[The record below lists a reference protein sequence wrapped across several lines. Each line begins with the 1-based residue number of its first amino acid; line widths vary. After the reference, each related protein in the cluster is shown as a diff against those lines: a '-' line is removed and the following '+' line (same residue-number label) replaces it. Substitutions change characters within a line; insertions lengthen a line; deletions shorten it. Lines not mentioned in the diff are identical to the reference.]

1 MPKTTPAPLAAG
13 ITQQIEALARQAEQ
27 GLAAL
32 DQRIAELRGRHE
44 ALTRHV
50 SAHDAAAAIVADIQA
65 SIQRDYERIIAA
77 AQPAAFLKQHAPH
90 RRVMAINGAGQYEI
104 HTSTPAPRLGI
115 LDNRP
120 PGALFAALIEPGR
133 LEAWALGLARAA
145 GCPDEAPPPADI
157 AQQADALMAELEN
170 LLAERADAAAAFEGL
185 LGESAHVAEIAAAV
199 RRMHAPLAEGKPDEP
214 SSTRPAG
221 VYDADGKPLSAIGS
235 DGWRE
240 AMEYRRRAAEL
251 QAAAEIGTPDGLLA
265 AADRRDDAG
274 LRHGLN

>member
-1 MPKTTPAPLAAG
+1 MPKTTTPALAAG

-50 SAHDAAAAIVADIQA
+50 SAPDAAAAIVADIQA
-65 SIQRDYERIIAA
+65 TIQRDYERIIAA
-77 AQPAAFLKQHAPH
+77 AKPAAFLKQHAPH

-115 LDNRP
+115 LDNLP
-120 PGALFAALIEPGR
+120 PAALLAALIEPGR
-133 LEAWALGLARAA
+133 LESWALGLARAA
-145 GCPDEAPPPADI
+145 GCPDQAPPAAEI

-199 RRMHAPLAEGKPDEP
+199 RRMQTPAAEG
-214 SSTRPAG
+214 RPADPPPPVG
-221 VYDADGKPLSAIGS
+221 VFDAAGNSLSAIGS
-235 DGWRE
+235 DGWRDT
-240 AMEYRRRAAEL
+240 MEYRRRMEDQERSARA
-251 QAAAEIGTPDGLLA
+251 GTLEGDIDAMNEADDRALGL
-265 AADRRDDAG
+265 
-274 LRHGLN
+274 

>member
-1 MPKTTPAPLAAG
+1 MPKTTAAPLADG
-13 ITQQIEALARQAEQ
+13 IAQQIEALARQAEQ

-77 AQPAAFLKQHAPH
+77 AKPAAFLKQHAPH
-90 RRVMAINGAGQYEI
+90 RRVTAINGAGQYEI
-104 HTSTPAPRLGI
+104 ATSTPAPRLGI
-115 LDNRP
+115 LDNLP
-120 PGALFAALIEPGR
+120 PVALLAALIEPGR

-145 GCPDEAPPPADI
+145 GCPDQAPPPAEI

-199 RRMHAPLAEGKPDEP
+199 RRMQTPAAEG
-214 SSTRPAG
+214 RPADPPPPVG
-221 VYDADGKPLSAIGS
+221 VFDANGNSLSAIGS
-235 DGWRE
+235 DAWRDM
-240 AMEYRRRAAEL
+240 MEHRRRAAEL
-251 QAAAEIGTPDGLLA
+251 QAAAEIGTPDALLA

>member
-32 DQRIAELRGRHE
+32 DARIAELRGRHE

-50 SAHDAAAAIVADIQA
+50 SAADAAAAIVADIQA

-77 AQPAAFLKQHAPH
+77 AKPAAYLKQHAPH
-90 RRVMAINGAGQYEI
+90 RRVTAINGAGQYEI
-104 HTSTPAPRLGI
+104 ETATPAPRLGI
-115 LDNRP
+115 LDIVP
-120 PGALFAALIEPGR
+120 PAALLAALIEPGR
-133 LEAWALGLARAA
+133 LESWALGLARAA
-145 GCPDEAPPPADI
+145 GCPDEAPAPAEI
-157 AQQADALMAELEN
+157 AKQADALMAELEN

-199 RRMHAPLAEGKPDEP
+199 LRMQKPAEG
-214 SSTRPAG
+214 RPADPPPPVG
-221 VYDADGKPLSAIGS
+221 VFDADGNSLSAIGS
-235 DGWRE
+235 DAWRDT
-240 AMEYRRRAAEL
+240 MEYRRRAAEL
-251 QAAAEIGTPDGLLA
+251 QAAAEIGSPDALLA

>member
-1 MPKTTPAPLAAG
+1 MPKTATAPLAAN
-13 ITQQIEALARQAEQ
+13 ITTQIQALSRQAEQ

-50 SAHDAAAAIVADIQA
+50 SARDAAAAIVADIQA

-77 AQPAAFLKQHAPH
+77 AKPAAFLKQHAPH

-115 LDNRP
+115 LDSLP
-120 PGALFAALIEPGR
+120 PAALIAALIEPGR
-133 LEAWALGLARAA
+133 LESWALGLARAA
-145 GCPDEAPPPADI
+145 GCPDEAPAPAEI

-199 RRMHAPLAEGKPDEP
+199 RRMQTPAAEG
-214 SSTRPAG
+214 RPADPPPPVG
-221 VYDADGKPLSAIGS
+221 VYDAAGNSLSAIGS
-235 DGWRE
+235 DAWRDM
-240 AMEYRRRAAEL
+240 MEHRRRAAEL
-251 QAAAEIGTPDGLLA
+251 QAAAEINTPDALLA